1 MSSERVQ
8 SRRALYLRGERVREI
23 RGGADRV
30 SQSVLRMLMRY
41 FGGAVEELYLDE
53 VYGGV
58 LRRGDILSAAAKGL
72 FLPYGQK
79 ARTVLRGKVSS
90 ADFLFVDQSVYG
102 LACGDAKTV
111 NPSLRVAVLFH
122 NVEKKFYLDRVLKK
136 GALHN
141 LLIVPPIARA
151 ERSAARYA
159 DLVIALSERDRNELR
174 RYYGRSADIIMPAV
188 LEDEFSVELNTNS
201 TDKGDENGGLSML
214 FVGSAF
220 PPNLD
225 GIRWFA
231 KKVLPKVQGR
241 LTVVG
246 RGFEAYAD
254 ELGSDKLRVVGSVP
268 STAEWYRDADC
279 VVSPIF
285 WGGGIK
291 VKTAEAFMHGKIVVG
306 SNEAFVGYDRSAAG
320 AMLANT
326 EREYLACLNS
336 IIGAKERANV
346 RFSEPA
352 RNYFLRNLSFD
363 AQYARLSEALD
374 GLFRKD
380 GSKNAQDFR
389 AAASRIGVEGT
400 EK

>member
-1 MSSERVQ
+1 MSSERGQ
-8 SRRALYLRGERVREI
+8 ARRALYLRGERVREI

-53 VYGGV
+53 VNGGPP
-58 LRRGDILSAAAKGL
+58 RRGKILSAAAKGL
-72 FLPYGQK
+72 FLPYGQE
-79 ARTVLRGKVSS
+79 ARTVLRGKASS
-90 ADFLFVDQSVYG
+90 VDFLFVDQSVYG
-102 LACGDAKTV
+102 LACADAKTA

-122 NVEKKFYLDRVLKK
+122 NVERKFYLDRVLKK

-141 LLIVPPIARA
+141 LLLVPPIARA
-151 ERSAARYA
+151 ERAAARYA
-159 DLVIALSERDRNELR
+159 DLAIVLSARDRDELGR
-174 RYYGRSADIIMPAV
+174 LYGRSPDIIMPAAM
-188 LEDEFSVELNTNS
+188 EDEFGGERSAGS
-201 TDKGDENGGLSML
+201 AGKGEENGGLSML

-225 GIRWFA
+225 GVRWFA
-231 KKVLPKVQGR
+231 KKVLPKVRGR

-254 ELGSDKLRVVGSVP
+254 ELGSDKLRVVGSVS

-279 VVSPIF
+279 VVSPVF

-306 SNEAFVGYDRSAAG
+306 SDEAFVGYDRSAAG

-336 IIGAKERANV
+336 IIGAKERADV
-346 RFSEPA
+346 RFSAPA
-352 RNYFLRNLSFD
+352 RNYFLRHLSFD
-363 AQYARLSEALD
+363 AQYHRLSEALD
-374 GLFRKD
+374 GLFRRD
-380 GSKNAQDFR
+380 ASKNAKD
-389 AAASRIGVEGT
+389 T